1 MVYVFKGG
9 SIIYDGS
16 SLTKEQR
23 EQALAV
29 LDEVPKAEHIDG
41 KVPVLNFDES
51 SKELFYTYQ
60 DAPPTELP
68 GVTVPEST
76 PEEVQAQILM
86 NTELL
91 VMYKELG
98 F

>member
-1 MVYVFKGG
+1 MIYVFKGG
-9 SIIYDGS
+9 SIVYDGS

-23 EQALAV
+23 EEALAV
-29 LDEVPKAEHIDG
+29 LSEVPKAEHIDG
-41 KVPVLNFDES
+41 KTPVLSFDES
-51 SKELFYTYQ
+51 SKELFYKYE
-60 DAPPTELP
+60 DAPPIELP
-68 GVTVPEST
+68 GVIAPEST